1 MSAWRKLS
9 VEGKPA
15 TYFQIKMVQKFPDV
29 EVEHFYRMASN
40 MEARKDWD
48 KERCNG
54 MEKVGEMNDGK
65 QMYYMEGKKP
75 PIPLVQAR
83 DFLVNTWREEGT
95 FGEGAKAF
103 LWASVEDPLKPVREN
118 ITRMKIDVIVTI
130 VEKNTDG
137 EGATTGCKVTEFRAQ
152 DMAGD
157 MQPIAIEKGSKMG
170 PKKYFAEWVQA
181 IKSEQHKK

>member
-1 MSAWRKLS
+1 
-9 VEGKPA
+9 
-15 TYFQIKMVQKFPDV
+15 
-29 EVEHFYRMASN
+29 
-40 MEARKDWD
+40 
-48 KERCNG
+48 
-54 MEKVGEMNDGK
+54 
-65 QMYYMEGKKP
+65 
-75 PIPLVQAR
+75 
-83 DFLVNTWREEGT
+83 
-95 FGEGAKAF
+95 
-103 LWASVEDPLKPVREN
+103 
-118 ITRMKIDVIVTI
+118 MKIDVIATI